1 MIANR
6 PWAVLFLLAGI
17 GLSCA
22 AGAFAQAQ
30 AAPQAAGQ
38 IEGQRVAAIRIVAQS
53 GEVLREEASG
63 LPLQANR
70 PFTIEAERQSL
81 RQLYR
86 TGLYADIVV
95 QVTNVPQGLQV
106 DFLVRLNYFIDAVRV
121 NGLHEPPSDSVAVSS
136 MRLGL
141 GEPFRESDIPA
152 ALDRLKNALQ
162 DEGLYQA
169 KLSYRLVPH
178 VQTRQMDIIVDV
190 VQGARARVGAI
201 NLINQSPFADEE
213 IRDHLSLKPN
223 TRVTSE
229 ALERSVQNGRKW
241 LVGRGY
247 LGARVSVVRGA
258 YEPDTNRVTLQASV
272 SAQLMVRV
280 QVLGAKVSQS
290 TLRSLLPIY
299 EEGAVDEDLLQEGRR
314 NLRDYLERQGYF
326 GAEVEY
332 TTSEDPEEGQQGNTE
347 VITYRVE
354 LGSHHRL
361 VGVAFSGNHYFRE
374 DLLGARIR
382 IQPAAFASP
391 GRFSSGQLMS
401 DVASL
406 TELYQSNGFREV
418 QVSSDLMDNY
428 RGHPGDL
435 FVAFRIQEGPQTR
448 IAKLAIEGNRAIS
461 GQELSG
467 VIGSTTGQP
476 YSDLNVASDRD
487 NVLTLYYDQGF
498 SNAQFHALVDNIPAQ
513 PGEGPRVN
521 LTYQIEE
528 GEQIRVA
535 QVLVGGYEHT
545 HSSVIVREVQLHPG
559 GPFSES
565 AVVETQ
571 RRLYNLGIFSRVAIA
586 PQDPEGSGTSK
597 TIDLL
602 VDEARRYT
610 IGYGLGMEAQR
621 LGTASNGPV
630 AQPLYFSP
638 RITSEFT
645 KLNLTGRADSL
656 SVKARASLLQGR
668 ALLTYSSSPHFLLPT
683 LSFQLTSDYVKAR
696 DVQTFTSTR
705 EESSAQL
712 TDRRSLVTTLLFRY
726 VYRRVQA
733 TDLQLAP
740 EEIPLFNQPTQVS
753 FFSFTWVRDRRD
765 NAADPAA
772 GSFNTFDV
780 DLASTA
786 IGSVASF
793 VRSTYQ
799 NSTYT
804 HLGSRFVFARSM
816 RIGIEEP
823 FAGSTGTIVPLTQQ
837 SVIPLPE
844 RFFAGGGTTL
854 RGFGLNQAGPRD
866 LATGFPVGGLGML
879 IFNQQLQF
887 PMRLPLIG
895 SRVGG
900 GIFYDA
906 GNVFQTFSDITLR
919 TAPPQPVVN
928 SAGVCLASCTND
940 LSYFSHT
947 VGFEIRY
954 HTPVG
959 PVSID
964 LAYQLNPANFLV
976 PVNSAVSGGP
986 LTVQRLPAFQF
997 FVNLGS
1003 TF

>member
-6 PWAVLFLLAGI
+6 PWAVLLFLAV

-22 AGAFAQAQ
+22 ASVLAQTQ
-30 AAPQAAGQ
+30 AAPQSAGQ
-38 IEGQRVAAIRIVAQS
+38 IEGKRVAAIRILDQS
-53 GEVLREEASG
+53 GEVLQDQASG
-63 LPLQANR
+63 LPLQVNQS
-70 PFTIEAERQSL
+70 FTIEAERQSL

-95 QVTNVPQGLQV
+95 QVTDVPQGLQV
-106 DFLVRLNYFIDAVRV
+106 DFLVRPNFFVDAVRV

-152 ALDRLKNALQ
+152 ALDRLKDALE

-178 VQTRQMDIIVDV
+178 VATRQMDIIVDV
-190 VQGARARVGAI
+190 VQGQRARVGTI
-201 NLINQSPFADEE
+201 NLVNQSPFTEAE
-213 IRDHLSLKPN
+213 IRDRLRLKPK

-229 ALERSVQNGRKW
+229 ALERSVQNSRKW
-241 LVGRGY
+241 LIGRGY

-258 YEPDTNRVTLQASV
+258 YEPDTNTVALQASV
-272 SAQLMVRV
+272 SAQLKVRV
-280 QVLGAKVSQS
+280 QVLGAKVSES
-290 TLRSLLPIY
+290 TLRSLLPIF

-314 NLRDYLERQGYF
+314 NLRDYLERRGYF
-326 GAEVEY
+326 GAEVDY
-332 TTSEDPEEGQQGNTE
+332 TTSEDPEESQPGNME

-354 LGSHHRL
+354 LGSHQRL
-361 VGVAFSGNHYFRE
+361 VGLAFSGNHYFRD
-374 DLLGARIR
+374 DLLRGRIR
-382 IQPAAFASP
+382 IQPAAFGSP
-391 GRFSSGQLMS
+391 ERFSSGQLTS
-401 DVASL
+401 DVASIA
-406 TELYQSNGFREV
+406 ELYQSNGFREV

-435 FVAFRIQEGPQTR
+435 LITFRIAEGPQTR
-448 IAKLAIEGNRAIS
+448 IANLMIEGNRAIS
-461 GQELSG
+461 SQELSG
-467 VIGSTTGQP
+467 AIGSTAGQP
-476 YSDLNVASDRD
+476 YSDLNVAGDRD

-498 SNAQFHALVDNIPAQ
+498 PNAQFHASVDNIPAQ
-513 PGEGPRVN
+513 PGESPRVN

-535 QVLVGGYEHT
+535 QVLVGGYQHT
-545 HSSVIVREVQLHPG
+545 HPSVIVREVQLHPG

-565 AVVETQ
+565 SVVETQ

-610 IGYGLGMEAQR
+610 IGYGLGLEAQR
-621 LGTASNGPV
+621 LGTASSGPV
-630 AQPLYFSP
+630 AEPLYFSP
-638 RITSEFT
+638 RLTSEFT

-656 SVKARASLLQGR
+656 SFKARASLLQGR

-683 LSFQLTSDYVKAR
+683 MSFQLIGDYVKAR

-705 EESSAQL
+705 EEGSAQL
-712 TDRRSLVTTLLFRY
+712 TDRRSILTSLLYRF

-733 TDLQLAP
+733 SDLQVAP
-740 EEIPLFNQPTQVS
+740 EEIPLFNQPTQVA
-753 FFSFTWVRDRRD
+753 FFAFTWVRDRRD
-765 NAADPAA
+765 NAADPAR
-772 GSFNTFDV
+772 GSFNTFDI
-780 DLASTA
+780 D
-786 IGSVASF
+786 VASKDF
-793 VRSTYQ
+793 GSAASFLRATFQ

-804 HLGSRFVFARSM
+804 HLGSIFVFARST

-823 FAGSTGTIVPLTQQ
+823 FAGSTL
-837 SVIPLPE
+837 SDIPLPE

-866 LATGFPVGGLGML
+866 PVTGFPVGGLGL
-879 IFNQQLQF
+879 LTFNQQLEF

-895 SRVGG
+895 SRASG

-906 GNVFQTFSDITLR
+906 GNVFQTFSAITLR
-919 TAPPQPVVN
+919 SAPPMPIVN
-928 SAGVCLASCTND
+928 SAGVCLTDCTNE
-940 LSYFSHT
+940 LNYFSHT

-976 PVNSAVSGGP
+976 PVNSAVPGGA

>member
-6 PWAVLFLLAGI
+6 PWVVVLFLAV

-22 AGAFAQAQ
+22 ASALAQTQGASQS
-30 AAPQAAGQ
+30 AGQ
-38 IEGQRVAAIRIVAQS
+38 IEGKRVAAIRILDQS
-53 GEVLREEASG
+53 GEVLQNQASG
-63 LPLQANR
+63 LPLQVNQS
-70 PFTIEAERQSL
+70 FTIEAERQSL

-95 QVTNVPQGLQV
+95 QVTDVPQGLQV
-106 DFLVRLNYFIDAVRV
+106 DFLVRPNFFVDAVRV

-152 ALDRLKNALQ
+152 ALERLKDALE

-178 VQTRQMDIIVDV
+178 VATRQMDIIVDV
-190 VQGARARVGAI
+190 VQGQRARVGTI
-201 NLINQSPFADEE
+201 NLVNQSPFTEAE
-213 IRDHLSLKPN
+213 IRDRLSLKPK

-229 ALERSVQNGRKW
+229 ALERSVQNSRKW
-241 LVGRGY
+241 LIGRGY

-258 YEPDTNRVTLQASV
+258 YEPDTNTVALQASV
-272 SAQLMVRV
+272 SAQLKVRV
-280 QVLGAKVSQS
+280 QVLGAKVSES
-290 TLRSLLPIY
+290 TLRSLLPIF

-314 NLRDYLERQGYF
+314 NLRDYLERRGYF
-326 GAEVEY
+326 DAEVDY
-332 TTSEDPEEGQQGNTE
+332 TTSEDPEQSQPGNME

-354 LGSHHRL
+354 LGSHQRL
-361 VGVAFSGNHYFRE
+361 VGLAFSGNHYFRD
-374 DLLGARIR
+374 DLLRGRIR
-382 IQPAAFASP
+382 IQPAAFGSP
-391 GRFSSGQLMS
+391 ERFSSGQLTS
-401 DVASL
+401 DVASIA
-406 TELYQSNGFREV
+406 ELYQSNGFRDV

-435 FVAFRIQEGPQTR
+435 LITFRIVEGPQTR
-448 IAKLAIEGNRAIS
+448 IANLMIEGNRAIS
-461 GQELSG
+461 SQELSG
-467 VIGSTTGQP
+467 AIGSTAGQP
-476 YSDLNVASDRD
+476 YSDLNVAGDRD

-498 SNAQFHALVDNIPAQ
+498 PNAQFHSLVNNIPAQ

-521 LTYQIEE
+521 LRYQIEE

-535 QVLVGGYEHT
+535 QVLVGGYQHT
-545 HSSVIVREVQLHPG
+545 HPSVIVREVQLHPG

-565 AVVETQ
+565 SVVETQ

-610 IGYGLGMEAQR
+610 IGYGLGLEAQR

-630 AQPLYFSP
+630 AEPLYFSP
-638 RITSEFT
+638 RLTGEFT

-656 SVKARASLLQGR
+656 SFKARASLLQGR

-683 LSFQLTSDYVKAR
+683 MSFQLIGDYVKAR

-705 EESSAQL
+705 EEGSAQL
-712 TDRRSLVTTLLFRY
+712 TDRRSILTSLLYRF

-733 TDLQLAP
+733 SDLQVAP
-740 EEIPLFNQPTQVS
+740 EEIPLFNQPTQVA
-753 FFSFTWVRDRRD
+753 FFAFTWVRDRRD
-765 NAADPAA
+765 NAADPAR
-772 GSFNTFDV
+772 GSFNTFDI
-780 DLASTA
+780 D
-786 IGSVASF
+786 VASKAF
-793 VRSTYQ
+793 GSAASFLRATFQ

-804 HLGSRFVFARSM
+804 HLGSIFVFARST
-816 RIGIEEP
+816 RIGVEEP
-823 FAGSTGTIVPLTQQ
+823 FAGSTL
-837 SVIPLPE
+837 SDIPLPE

-866 LATGFPVGGLGML
+866 PVTGFPVGGLGL
-879 IFNQQLQF
+879 LTFNQQLEF

-895 SRVGG
+895 SRASGG
-900 GIFYDA
+900 VFYDA
-906 GNVFQTFSDITLR
+906 GNVFQTFSAITLR
-919 TAPPQPVVN
+919 SAPPMPIVN
-928 SAGVCLASCTND
+928 SAGLCLTDCTNE
-940 LSYFSHT
+940 LNYFSHT
-947 VGFEIRY
+947 LGFEIRY

-976 PVNSAVSGGP
+976 PVNSAVPGGP
-986 LTVQRLPAFQF
+986 TTVQRLPAFQF

>member
-6 PWAVLFLLAGI
+6 PWAVLLFCLAGI
-17 GLSCA
+17 GPSWA
-22 AGAFAQAQ
+22 ASALAQTP
-30 AAPQAAGQ
+30 AAPQSAGQ
-38 IEGQRVAAIRIVAQS
+38 IEGQRVAAIRILDQS
-53 GEVLREEASG
+53 GEVLQGQASG
-63 LPLQANR
+63 LPLQVNQ
-70 PFTIEAERQSL
+70 PFTIDAERQGL

-95 QVTNVPQGLQV
+95 QVTSVPQGLEV
-106 DFLVRLNYFIDAVRV
+106 DFLVRPNFFVDAVRV

-136 MRLGL
+136 MRLAL

-152 ALDRLKNALQ
+152 ALDRLKDALE

-169 KLSYRLVPH
+169 KLSYRLVSH
-178 VQTRQMDIIVDV
+178 AATHQMDIIVDV
-190 VQGARARVGAI
+190 VQGQRARVGTI
-201 NLINQSPFADEE
+201 NLVNQSPFTDGE
-213 IRDHLSLKPN
+213 IRDRLRLKPK

-229 ALERSVQNGRKW
+229 TLERSVQSSRKW
-241 LVGRGY
+241 LIGRGY

-258 YEPDTNRVTLQASV
+258 YEPDTNTVALQASV
-272 SAQLMVRV
+272 YAQLKVSV
-280 QVLGAKVSQS
+280 KVLGAKVSES
-290 TLRSLLPIY
+290 TLRSLLPIF

-314 NLRDYLERQGYF
+314 NLRDYLERRGF
-326 GAEVEY
+326 FDAEVDY
-332 TTSEDPEEGQQGNTE
+332 TTSSDPEESQPGNME

-354 LGSHHRL
+354 LGSHKRL
-361 VGVAFSGNHYFRE
+361 VGLAFSGNRYFGD
-374 DLLGARIR
+374 DLLRGRIR
-382 IQPAAFASP
+382 IQPAAFGSP
-391 GRFSSGQLMS
+391 GRFSSGQLTS

-428 RGHPGDL
+428 RGHSGDL
-435 FVAFRIQEGPQTR
+435 FITFRVAEGPQTR
-448 IAKLAIEGNRAIS
+448 IANLMIEGNRAIS
-461 GQELSG
+461 SQELSG
-467 VIGSTTGQP
+467 AIGSTAGQP
-476 YSDLNVASDRD
+476 YSDLNVAGDRD

-498 SNAQFHALVDNIPAQ
+498 PNAQFHAVVDNVPAQ
-513 PGEGPRVN
+513 PGQGPRVN

-545 HSSVIVREVQLHPG
+545 HPSVIVREVQLHPG

-610 IGYGLGMEAQR
+610 IGYGLGFEAQR

-630 AQPLYFSP
+630 AEPLYFSP
-638 RITSEFT
+638 RLTSEFT

-656 SVKARASLLQGR
+656 SFKARASLLQGR

-683 LSFQLTSDYVKAR
+683 MSFQLTGDYVKAR

-705 EESSAQL
+705 EEGSAQL
-712 TDRRSLVTTLLFRY
+712 TDRRSILTSLLYRL

-733 TDLQLAP
+733 SDLQVAP
-740 EEIPLFNQPTQVS
+740 EEIPLFNQPTQVA
-753 FFSFTWVRDRRD
+753 FFAFTWVRDRRD
-765 NAADPAA
+765 NAADPAR
-772 GSFNTFDV
+772 GSFNTFDIDV
-780 DLASTA
+780 ASKA
-786 IGSVASF
+786 IGSAASF
-793 VRSTYQ
+793 LRATYQ

-804 HLGSRFVFARSM
+804 HLGSTFVFARST

-823 FAGSTGTIVPLTQQ
+823 FAGSTE
-837 SVIPLPE
+837 SDIPLPE

-866 LATGFPVGGLGML
+866 PDTGFPVGGLGL
-879 IFNQQLQF
+879 ITFNQQLQF
-887 PMRLPLIG
+887 PMNLPLIG
-895 SRVGG
+895 SRASG

-906 GNVFQTFSDITLR
+906 GNVFQTFSAITLR
-919 TAPPQPVVN
+919 SAPPMPIVN
-928 SAGVCLASCTND
+928 AAGLCLTNCTND
-940 LSYFSHT
+940 LNYFSHT

-964 LAYQLNPANFLV
+964 LAYQLNPANFNV
-976 PVNSAVSGGP
+976 PVNSAGPGGP

>member
-6 PWAVLFLLAGI
+6 PWAVLLSCLAGI

-22 AGAFAQAQ
+22 ASALAQTP
-30 AAPQAAGQ
+30 AAPQSAGRF
-38 IEGQRVAAIRIVAQS
+38 EGQRVAAIRILDQS
-53 GEVLREEASG
+53 GEVLQGQASG
-63 LPLQANR
+63 LPLQVNQ
-70 PFTIEAERQSL
+70 PFTIDAERQSL

-86 TGLYADIVV
+86 TGLYADTVV
-95 QVTNVPQGLQV
+95 QVTGVPQGLQV
-106 DFLVRLNYFIDAVRV
+106 DFLVRPNFFVDAVRV

-141 GEPFRESDIPA
+141 GEPFRESDIPP
-152 ALDRLKNALQ
+152 ALDRLKDALE

-178 VQTRQMDIIVDV
+178 AATHQMDIIVDV
-190 VQGARARVGAI
+190 VQGQRARVGTI
-201 NLINQSPFADEE
+201 NLVNQSPFTDVE
-213 IRDHLSLKPN
+213 IRERLRLKPK

-229 ALERSVQNGRKW
+229 TLERSVQNSRKW
-241 LVGRGY
+241 LIGRGY
-247 LGARVSVVRGA
+247 LGAGVSVVRGA
-258 YEPDTNRVTLQASV
+258 YEPDTNTVALQASV
-272 SAQLMVRV
+272 YAQLKVSV
-280 QVLGAKVSQS
+280 KVLGAKVSES
-290 TLRSLLPIY
+290 TLRSLLPIF

-314 NLRDYLERQGYF
+314 NLRDYLERRGF
-326 GAEVEY
+326 FDADVDY
-332 TTSEDPEEGQQGNTE
+332 TTSEDPEESQPGNME

-354 LGSHHRL
+354 LGSHKRL
-361 VGVAFSGNHYFRE
+361 VGLAFAGNRYFGD
-374 DLLGARIR
+374 DLLRGRIR
-382 IQPAAFASP
+382 IQPAAFGSP
-391 GRFSSGQLMS
+391 GRFSSGQLTS

-406 TELYQSNGFREV
+406 NELYQSNGFRDV
-418 QVSSDLMDNY
+418 QVTSDLMDNY
-428 RGHPGDL
+428 RGHQGDL
-435 FVAFRIQEGPQTR
+435 FITFRVAEGPQTR
-448 IAKLAIEGNRAIS
+448 IANLMIQGNHAIS
-461 GQELSG
+461 SQELSG
-467 VIGSTTGQP
+467 AIGSTAGQP
-476 YSDLNVASDRD
+476 YSDLNVAGDRD

-498 SNAQFHALVDNIPAQ
+498 PNAQFHAVVDNISAQ
-513 PGEGPRVN
+513 PGQGPRVN

-545 HSSVIVREVQLHPG
+545 HPSVIVREVQLQPG

-610 IGYGLGMEAQR
+610 IGYGLGFEAQR
-621 LGTASNGPV
+621 LGTANSGPV
-630 AQPLYFSP
+630 AEPLYFSP
-638 RITSEFT
+638 RLTSEFT

-656 SVKARASLLQGR
+656 SFKARASLLQGR

-683 LSFQLTSDYVKAR
+683 MSFQLTGDYVKAR

-705 EESSAQL
+705 EEGSAQV
-712 TDRRSLVTTLLFRY
+712 TDRRSILTSLLYRF

-733 TDLQLAP
+733 TDLQVAP
-740 EEIPLFNQPTQVS
+740 EEIPLFNQPTQVA
-753 FFSFTWVRDRRD
+753 FFAFTWVRDRRD
-765 NAADPAA
+765 NAADPAR
-772 GSFNTFDV
+772 GSFNTFDI
-780 DLASTA
+780 DLASKA
-786 IGSVASF
+786 FGSAASF
-793 VRSTYQ
+793 LRATFQ

-804 HLGSRFVFARSM
+804 HLGSVFVFARST
-816 RIGIEEP
+816 RIGIEKP
-823 FAGSTGTIVPLTQQ
+823 YDGS
-837 SVIPLPE
+837 SESDIPLPE

-866 LATGFPVGGLGML
+866 PDTGFPIGGLGL
-879 IFNQQLQF
+879 LTFNQQLQF
-887 PMRLPLIG
+887 PMNLPLIG
-895 SRVGG
+895 TRASG

-906 GNVFQTFSDITLR
+906 GNVFQTFSALTLR
-919 TAPPQPVVN
+919 SAAPMPVVN
-928 SAGVCLASCTND
+928 TAGVCLTNCTNE
-940 LSYFSHT
+940 LNYFSHT

-976 PVNSAVSGGP
+976 PVNSAVPAGP

>member
-6 PWAVLFLLAGI
+6 PWAVLLFCLAGI
-17 GLSCA
+17 GLCSA
-22 AGAFAQAQ
+22 ARALAQTP
-30 AAPQAAGQ
+30 AAPRSVGQ
-38 IEGQRVAAIRIVAQS
+38 IEGQRVAAIRILDQS
-53 GEVLREEASG
+53 GEVLQGQASG
-63 LPLQANR
+63 LPLQVNQS
-70 PFTIEAERQSL
+70 FTIDAERQSL

-95 QVTNVPQGLQV
+95 QVTDVPQGLEV
-106 DFLVRLNYFIDAVRV
+106 DFLVRPNFFVDAVRV
-121 NGLHEPPSDSVAVSS
+121 NGLHEPPSDSVVVSS

-152 ALDRLKNALQ
+152 ALDRLKDALE

-169 KLSYRLVPH
+169 KLSYRLVSH
-178 VQTRQMDIIVDV
+178 AATHQMDIIVDV
-190 VQGARARVGAI
+190 VPGQRARVGTV
-201 NLINQSPFADEE
+201 NLVNQSPFTDVE
-213 IRDHLSLKPN
+213 IRDRLRLKPK
-223 TRVTSE
+223 TSVTSE
-229 ALERSVQNGRKW
+229 ALERSVQSSRKW
-241 LVGRGY
+241 LIGRGY

-258 YEPDTNRVTLQASV
+258 YEPDTNTVALQASV
-272 SAQLMVRV
+272 YAQLKVSV
-280 QVLGAKVSQS
+280 KVLGAKVSES
-290 TLRSLLPIY
+290 TLRSLLPIF

-314 NLRDYLERQGYF
+314 NLRDYLERRGF
-326 GAEVEY
+326 FDAEVDY
-332 TTSEDPEEGQQGNTE
+332 TTSSDPEESQPGNME

-354 LGSHHRL
+354 LGSHKRL
-361 VGVAFSGNHYFRE
+361 VGLAFSGNRYFGD
-374 DLLGARIR
+374 DLLRGRIR
-382 IQPAAFASP
+382 IQPAAFGSP
-391 GRFSSGQLMS
+391 GRFSSGQLTS

-435 FVAFRIQEGPQTR
+435 FITFRVAEGPQTR
-448 IAKLAIEGNRAIS
+448 IANLMIQGNRAIS
-461 GQELSG
+461 SQELSG
-467 VIGSTTGQP
+467 AIGSTAGQP
-476 YSDLNVASDRD
+476 YSDLNVAGDRD

-498 SNAQFHALVDNIPAQ
+498 PNAQFHAVVDNVPAQ
-513 PGEGPRVN
+513 PGQGPRVN

-545 HSSVIVREVQLHPG
+545 HPSVIVREVQLHPG

-610 IGYGLGMEAQR
+610 IGYGLGFEAQR
-621 LGTASNGPV
+621 LGTASSGPV
-630 AQPLYFSP
+630 AEPLYFSP
-638 RITSEFT
+638 RLTSEFT

-656 SVKARASLLQGR
+656 SFKARASLLQGR

-683 LSFQLTSDYVKAR
+683 MSFQLTGDYVKAR

-705 EESSAQL
+705 EEGAAQL
-712 TDRRSLVTTLLFRY
+712 TDRRSILTSLLYRL

-733 TDLQLAP
+733 SDLQVAP
-740 EEIPLFNQPTQVS
+740 EEIPLFNQPTQVA
-753 FFSFTWVRDRRD
+753 FFAFTWVRDRRD
-765 NAADPAA
+765 NAADPAR
-772 GSFNTFDV
+772 GSFNTFDIDV
-780 DLASTA
+780 ASKA
-786 IGSVASF
+786 IGSAASF
-793 VRSTYQ
+793 LRATYQ

-804 HLGSRFVFARSM
+804 HLGSTFVFARST

-823 FAGSTGTIVPLTQQ
+823 FAGSTE
-837 SVIPLPE
+837 SDIPLPE

-866 LATGFPVGGLGML
+866 PDTGFPVGGLGL
-879 IFNQQLQF
+879 ITFNQQLQF
-887 PMRLPLIG
+887 PMNLPLIG
-895 SRVGG
+895 SRASG

-906 GNVFQTFSDITLR
+906 GNVFQTFSAITLR
-919 TAPPQPVVN
+919 SAPPMPIVN
-928 SAGVCLASCTND
+928 AAGLCLTNCTND
-940 LSYFSHT
+940 LNYFSHT

-976 PVNSAVSGGP
+976 PVNSAAPGGP
-986 LTVQRLPAFQF
+986 VTVQRLPAFQF

>member
-6 PWAVLFLLAGI
+6 PCAVLLFLAGI

-22 AGAFAQAQ
+22 ASALAQTQ
-30 AAPQAAGQ
+30 AAPQSAGQ
-38 IEGQRVAAIRIVAQS
+38 IEGKRVAAIRILDQS
-53 GEVLREEASG
+53 GEVLQVQASG
-63 LPLQANR
+63 LPLQLNQS
-70 PFTIEAERQSL
+70 FTIEAERQSL

-106 DFLVRLNYFIDAVRV
+106 DFLVRPNFFVDAVRV

-152 ALDRLKNALQ
+152 ALDRLKDALE

-178 VQTRQMDIIVDV
+178 VATRQMDIIVDV
-190 VQGARARVGAI
+190 VQGQRARVGTI
-201 NLINQSPFADEE
+201 NLVNQSPFTEAE
-213 IRDHLSLKPN
+213 IRDRLRLKPK

-229 ALERSVQNGRKW
+229 ALERSVQNSRKW
-241 LVGRGY
+241 LTGRGY

-258 YEPDTNRVTLQASV
+258 YEPDTNTVALQASV
-272 SAQLMVRV
+272 SAQLKVRV
-280 QVLGAKVSQS
+280 QVLGAKVSES
-290 TLRSLLPIY
+290 TLRSLLPIF

-314 NLRDYLERQGYF
+314 NLRDYLERRGYF
-326 GAEVEY
+326 DAEVDY
-332 TTSEDPEEGQQGNTE
+332 TTSEDPEESQPGNME

-354 LGSHHRL
+354 LGSHQRL
-361 VGVAFSGNHYFRE
+361 VGLAFSGNHYFRD
-374 DLLGARIR
+374 DLLRGRIR
-382 IQPAAFASP
+382 IQPAAFGSP
-391 GRFSSGQLMS
+391 ERFSSGQLTN
-401 DVASL
+401 DVASIA
-406 TELYQSNGFREV
+406 ELYQSNGFREV

-435 FVAFRIQEGPQTR
+435 LITFRIAEGPQTR
-448 IAKLAIEGNRAIS
+448 IANLMIEGNHAIS
-461 GQELSG
+461 SQELSG
-467 VIGSTTGQP
+467 AIGSTAGQP
-476 YSDLNVASDRD
+476 YSDLNVAGDRD

-498 SNAQFHALVDNIPAQ
+498 PNAQFHASVDNIPAQ

-535 QVLVGGYEHT
+535 QVLVGGYQHT
-545 HSSVIVREVQLHPG
+545 HPSVIVREVQLHPG

-610 IGYGLGMEAQR
+610 VGYGLGLEAQR
-621 LGTASNGPV
+621 LGTASTGPV
-630 AQPLYFSP
+630 AEPLYFSP
-638 RITSEFT
+638 RLTSEFT

-656 SVKARASLLQGR
+656 SFKARASLLQGR

-683 LSFQLTSDYVKAR
+683 MSFQLIGDYVKAR

-705 EESSAQL
+705 EEGSAQL
-712 TDRRSLVTTLLFRY
+712 TDRRSILTSLLYRF

-733 TDLQLAP
+733 TDLQVAP
-740 EEIPLFNQPTQVS
+740 EEIPLFNQPTQVA
-753 FFSFTWVRDRRD
+753 FFAFTWVRDRRD
-765 NAADPAA
+765 NAADPAR
-772 GSFNTFDV
+772 GSFNTFDI
-780 DLASTA
+780 D
-786 IGSVASF
+786 VASQDF
-793 VRSTYQ
+793 GSAASFLRATLQ

-804 HLGSRFVFARSM
+804 HLGSIFVFARST

-823 FAGSTGTIVPLTQQ
+823 FAGSTL
-837 SVIPLPE
+837 SDIPLPE

-866 LATGFPVGGLGML
+866 PVTGFPVGGLGL
-879 IFNQQLQF
+879 LTFNQQLEF

-895 SRVGG
+895 SRASGG
-900 GIFYDA
+900 VFYDA
-906 GNVFQTFSDITLR
+906 GNVFQTFSAITLR
-919 TAPPQPVVN
+919 SAPPMPMVN
-928 SAGVCLASCTND
+928 LGGVCLTDCTNE
-940 LSYFSHT
+940 LNYFSHT

-976 PVNSAVSGGP
+976 PANSAVSGGP

>member
-6 PWAVLFLLAGI
+6 PWAVLLFCLAAI
-17 GLSCA
+17 GLSCTASALAQTPA
-22 AGAFAQAQ
+22 AAQS
-30 AAPQAAGQ
+30 AGQ
-38 IEGQRVAAIRIVAQS
+38 IEGQRVAAIRILDQS
-53 GEVLREEASG
+53 GEVLQGQASG
-63 LPLQANR
+63 LPLQVNQ
-70 PFTIEAERQSL
+70 PFTIDAERQGL

-95 QVTNVPQGLQV
+95 QVTSVPQGLEV
-106 DFLVRLNYFIDAVRV
+106 DFLVRPNFFVDAVRV

-136 MRLGL
+136 MRLAL

-152 ALDRLKNALQ
+152 ALDRLKDALE

-169 KLSYRLVPH
+169 KLSYRLVSH
-178 VQTRQMDIIVDV
+178 AATHQMDIIVDV
-190 VQGARARVGAI
+190 VQGQRARVGTI
-201 NLINQSPFADEE
+201 NLINQSPFTDGE
-213 IRDHLSLKPN
+213 IRDRLRLKPK
-223 TRVTSE
+223 TRVMSE
-229 ALERSVQNGRKW
+229 TLERSVQSSRKW
-241 LVGRGY
+241 LIGRGY

-258 YEPDTNRVTLQASV
+258 YEPDTNTVALQASV
-272 SAQLMVRV
+272 YAQLKVSV
-280 QVLGAKVSQS
+280 KVLGAKVSES
-290 TLRSLLPIY
+290 TLRSLLPIF

-314 NLRDYLERQGYF
+314 NLRDYLERRGF
-326 GAEVEY
+326 FDAEVDY
-332 TTSEDPEEGQQGNTE
+332 TTSSDPEESQPGNME

-354 LGSHHRL
+354 LGSHKRL
-361 VGVAFSGNHYFRE
+361 VGLAFSGNRYFGD
-374 DLLGARIR
+374 DLLRGRIR
-382 IQPAAFASP
+382 IQPAAFGSP
-391 GRFSSGQLMS
+391 GRFSSGQLTS

-435 FVAFRIQEGPQTR
+435 FITFRVAEGPQTR
-448 IAKLAIEGNRAIS
+448 IANLMIEGNRAIS
-461 GQELSG
+461 SQELSG
-467 VIGSTTGQP
+467 AIGSTAGQP
-476 YSDLNVASDRD
+476 YSDLNVAGDRD

-498 SNAQFHALVDNIPAQ
+498 PNAQFHAVVDNVPAQ
-513 PGEGPRVN
+513 PGQGPRVN

-545 HSSVIVREVQLHPG
+545 HPSVIVREVQLHPG

-610 IGYGLGMEAQR
+610 IGYGLGFEAQR

-630 AQPLYFSP
+630 AEPLYFSP
-638 RITSEFT
+638 RLTSEFT

-656 SVKARASLLQGR
+656 SFKARASLLQGR

-683 LSFQLTSDYVKAR
+683 MSFQLTGDYVKAR

-705 EESSAQL
+705 EEGSAQL
-712 TDRRSLVTTLLFRY
+712 TDRRSILTSLLYRL

-733 TDLQLAP
+733 TDLQVAP
-740 EEIPLFNQPTQVS
+740 EEIPLFNQPTQVA
-753 FFSFTWVRDRRD
+753 FFAFTWVRDRRD
-765 NAADPAA
+765 NAADPAR
-772 GSFNTFDV
+772 GSFNTFDIDV
-780 DLASTA
+780 ASKA
-786 IGSVASF
+786 IGSAASF
-793 VRSTYQ
+793 LRATYQ

-804 HLGSRFVFARSM
+804 HLGSTFVFARST

-823 FAGSTGTIVPLTQQ
+823 FAGSTE
-837 SVIPLPE
+837 SDIPLPE

-866 LATGFPVGGLGML
+866 PDTGFPVGGLGL
-879 IFNQQLQF
+879 ITFNQQLQF
-887 PMRLPLIG
+887 PMNLPLIG
-895 SRVGG
+895 SRASG

-906 GNVFQTFSDITLR
+906 GNVFQTFSAITLR
-919 TAPPQPVVN
+919 SAPPMPIVN
-928 SAGVCLASCTND
+928 AAGLCLTNCTND
-940 LSYFSHT
+940 LNYFSHT

-964 LAYQLNPANFLV
+964 LAYQLNPANFIV
-976 PVNSAVSGGP
+976 PVNSAAPGGP